1 MIKVLFGNLEL
12 SEKKEEEEL
21 LISLL
26 LKILIGLEF
35 LFLEKCLI

>member
-12 SEKKEEEEL
+12 SEKKEEDEL

-35 LFLEKCLI
+35 LFLEKLF

>member
-12 SEKKEEEEL
+12 SEKKEEEDL

-35 LFLEKCLI
+35 LIPE

>member
-35 LFLEKCLI
+35 LFLEKLF